1 VLETRLLIGG
11 ETRPASTGSTFD
23 RRNPLTG
30 EIASRAS
37 AASPADAQAA
47 VCAAASAFSGWA
59 AIGPGE
65 RRARLSRA
73 AELMEKRAGDFVTA
87 MAEETGAT
95 AGWAHFNVHLA
106 ANMLREAAAMTT
118 QISGEIIPSDR
129 PGLLAMGVR
138 QPVGVVL
145 GIAPWNAPVILGT
158 RAVAMPLAC
167 GNTVVLKASEMCPVT
182 HGLIAD
188 ILREA
193 GMDGGVVN
201 VITNAPSD
209 AAKIVEA
216 LISAPV
222 VRRVNFTGSTR
233 VGRVVAEI
241 AARHLKPALLE
252 LGGKAP
258 FIVLDDADLDEAVRA
273 AAFSAFMNQGQICM
287 STERI
292 IVDASVA
299 DEFADKLA
307 RKAATLV
314 AGDPRLATTP
324 LGSLIGIEAV
334 ERIDSLVKDAVMR
347 GGKIL
352 AGGRVNGVL
361 MDATVIDQVTSA
373 MRIYT
378 EESFG
383 PIVSIVR
390 VSGTEDA
397 VRVANDTVYG
407 LASAV
412 FGRDLVRALSVAR
425 QIESGIC
432 HINGPTVQ
440 DEAQM
445 PFGGVKDSGY
455 GRFGGRA
462 AINEFTELRWITI
475 ASGPGHY
482 PI

>member
-1 VLETRLLIGG
+1 MLETTLLIGG
-11 ETRPASTGSTFD
+11 ETRPASTGATFD

-30 EIASRAS
+30 DVASRAP
-37 AASPADAQAA
+37 AASLVDAKAA
-47 VCAAASAFSGWA
+47 VCAAASAFSAWA
-59 AIGPGE
+59 AMGPGE

-73 AELMEKRAGDFVTA
+73 ADLLETRVGDFVTA
-87 MAEETGAT
+87 MALETGAT

-118 QISGEIIPSDR
+118 QIAGEIIPSDR

-145 GIAPWNAPVILGT
+145 GIAPWNAPVILGI

-182 HGLIAD
+182 HGLIGN
-188 ILREA
+188 ILSEA

-201 VITNAPSD
+201 VVTNAPAD
-209 AAKIVEA
+209 AATIVEA

-258 FIVLDDADLDEAVRA
+258 FVVLDDADLDEAVSA

-299 DEFADKLA
+299 DEFADRLA

-314 AGDPRLATTP
+314 AGDPRLANAP
-324 LGSLIGIEAV
+324 LGSLIGKEAV

-361 MDATVIDQVTSA
+361 MDATVIDHVTSA
-373 MRIYT
+373 MRVYT

-390 VSGTEDA
+390 VSGAEEA

-412 FGRDLVRALSVAR
+412 FGRDLVRALAVAR

-462 AINEFTELRWITI
+462 AIHEFTELRWITI

>member
-1 VLETRLLIGG
+1 
-11 ETRPASTGSTFD
+11 
-23 RRNPLTG
+23 
-30 EIASRAS
+30 
-37 AASPADAQAA
+37 
-47 VCAAASAFSGWA
+47 
-59 AIGPGE
+59 
-65 RRARLSRA
+65 
-73 AELMEKRAGDFVTA
+73 
-87 MAEETGAT
+87 
-95 AGWAHFNVHLA
+95 
-106 ANMLREAAAMTT
+106 
-118 QISGEIIPSDR
+118 
-129 PGLLAMGVR
+129 
-138 QPVGVVL
+138 
-145 GIAPWNAPVILGT
+145 
-158 RAVAMPLAC
+158 
-167 GNTVVLKASEMCPVT
+167 
-182 HGLIAD
+182 
-188 ILREA
+188 
-193 GMDGGVVN
+193 
-201 VITNAPSD
+201 
-209 AAKIVEA
+209 
-216 LISAPV
+216 
-222 VRRVNFTGSTR
+222 
-233 VGRVVAEI
+233 
-241 AARHLKPALLE
+241 
-252 LGGKAP
+252 
-258 FIVLDDADLDEAVRA
+258 
-273 AAFSAFMNQGQICM
+273 MNQGQICM

-314 AGDPRLATTP
+314 AGDPRLANAP
-324 LGSLIGIEAV
+324 LGSLIGKDAV
-334 ERIDSLVKDAVMR
+334 ERIDFLVKDAVMR

-361 MDATVIDQVTSA
+361 MDATVIDHVTSA
-373 MRIYT
+373 MRVYA

-390 VSGTEDA
+390 VNGTEEA

-412 FGRDLVRALSVAR
+412 FGRDLVRALAVAR